1 LLTKEK
7 LAVNMKKDGAVRME
21 INARS
26 GRVWKV
32 KI

>member
-1 LLTKEK
+1 
-7 LAVNMKKDGAVRME
+7 VNMKKDGAVRME